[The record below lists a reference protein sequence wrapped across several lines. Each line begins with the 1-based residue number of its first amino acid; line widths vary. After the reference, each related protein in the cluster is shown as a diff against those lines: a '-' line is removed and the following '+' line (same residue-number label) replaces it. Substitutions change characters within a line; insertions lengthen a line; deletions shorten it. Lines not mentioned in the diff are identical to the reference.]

1 MADALDRGLDRLA
14 ADRSLLERL
23 HDPAAQLALVEG
35 LARAVVLDD
44 LRHDE
49 LGGLEGREPLAAGQA
64 FAAAPD
70 LVTLA
75 GEARVRHLGVVV
87 VAERAMHG
95 RGLRRIHA

>member
-1 MADALDRGLDRLA
+1 MADALDRRFDGLA
-14 ADRSLLERL
+14 ADRSLLQRL
-23 HDPAAQLALVEG
+23 HDPAAQLALVER

-49 LGGLEGREPLAAGQA
+49 LGGLEGGEPLAAGEA
-64 FAAAPD
+64 FAPAPD

-87 VAERAMHG
+87 VAEWAVHG
-95 RGLRRIHA
+95 RGLGACHA